1 MQFDLSAVETA
12 TMVFVGTLVFALVIT
27 VFIMTA
33 AFAAL
38 VLVGVGR
45 LAWFIAASILLG
57 LVSGLNHAWDRL
69 VHHAS
74 TVELPGAFGGD
85 FAAEFIGEP
94 APTTGTYPRVVLR
107 DS

>member
-12 TMVFVGTLVFALVIT
+12 TLVFIGTMVFALVL
-27 VFIMTA
+27 VLFVMAA

-45 LAWFIAASILLG
+45 LAWLIVAGTLLG
-57 LVSGLNHAWDRL
+57 MVHGLNNLWDRL

-74 TVELPGAFGGD
+74 TVELPGD
-85 FAAEFIGEP
+85 FQGQP
-94 APTTGTYPRVVLR
+94 SPSTGTYPRVALR